1 MWRSLTF
8 AQLNS
13 FTGKVESGQLREMVS
28 WRGRDANSLIYSMSI
43 SGNCS
48 LHPTL
53 HVRCCYSTVTAF
65 EQDLSVSWGV
75 QTKSAQSS
83 TRSEYGLLQGV
94 WCHLVRLKKQ
104 LPNRW
109 YIIVFHQ
116 GIRQKRGWSGE
127 SQLYTNLVQPG
138 LVVSS
143 SGIVY
148 HNYATLSENM
158 CKYAD
163 PTKRHRQ
170 VCTPSS
176 TQTES
181 STHSRQCIALQDEH
195 KQIEDS
201 LANYKLGI
209 YRLGSDD
216 SLIQDYTNFPTLSEC
231 SGHSID

>member
-65 EQDLSVSWGV
+65 EQDLTVSWGV

-148 HNYATLSENM
+148 HMQLWVKTCASTQILPSDTD
-158 CKYAD
+158 KYVHL
-163 PTKRHRQ
+163 RQHRQ
-170 VCTPSS
+170 RAV
-176 TQTES
+176 
-181 STHSRQCIALQDEH
+181 HIA
-195 KQIEDS
+195 
-201 LANYKLGI
+201 
-209 YRLGSDD
+209 GSA
-216 SLIQDYTNFPTLSEC
+216 
-231 SGHSID
+231 